1 MNFLLFAEKGITL
14 HNMGSNGM
22 GGGDISEWLVREP
35 CQIVGSGH
43 GAKLVNQSDPNGSF
57 FFTVPF
63 MLPPSTQFW
72 VRQCASGLC
81 EKSSARLAKAAT
93 SSSTT
98 LALASG
104 IR

>member
-1 MNFLLFAEKGITL
+1 MMCIFLCAHNTVRMNFLLFAEKGITL

-72 VRQCASGLC
+72 VRQCASDLC
-81 EKSSARLAKAAT
+81 
-93 SSSTT
+93 
-98 LALASG
+98 
-104 IR
+104 